1 MVNPLHNHLDI
12 AIVND
17 AAEAC
22 TKGFDYNANNAK
34 AAAAGQAPIQPIE
47 VKQVLVV
54 RCGTES
60 GKSTVDFILE
70 NEIGERYVFMVTGAL
85 LKSIPC

>member
-1 MVNPLHNHLDI
+1 MVNPLHNHLNI
-12 AIVND
+12 AIVKD
-17 AAEAC
+17 AAESCA
-22 TKGFDYNANNAK
+22 KGFDYNANNGS
-34 AAAAGQAPIQPIE
+34 AAATGQAPIRPIE

-54 RCGTES
+54 RHGTES